1 MRRPSE
7 HCRDGMLLPR
17 GVEPGDWRTA
27 SPDTTWLDSHSPL
40 PSPRPPA
47 RSFADVDD
55 LEEQT
60 TPVKPAEECECTRG
74 RRCKWLAGG
83 LCVGASILLGVC
95 AGPARG
101 QFLPAQTVPDVLL
114 AAHTRKQVSTVV
126 LIRHC
131 DKDEDYSATHCTPK
145 GVRRAAWLPSLFDG
159 DRFDPPSYLYARKPE
174 KPRNVMRSIE
184 TLEPMSRTF
193 GLDIDVHYGEKD
205 NEKLAEDVKRHLT
218 SEGPVVVA
226 WKHLRLPSLAKAF
239 GMKEPGTWEADDFDS
254 MYVFTFDGDKLVSSK
269 KEKEGYAE

>member
-1 MRRPSE
+1 
-7 HCRDGMLLPR
+7 
-17 GVEPGDWRTA
+17 
-27 SPDTTWLDSHSPL
+27 
-40 PSPRPPA
+40 
-47 RSFADVDD
+47 
-55 LEEQT
+55 
-60 TPVKPAEECECTRG
+60 
-74 RRCKWLAGG
+74 
-83 LCVGASILLGVC
+83 
-95 AGPARG
+95 
-101 QFLPAQTVPDVLL
+101 VPDVLL

-131 DKDEDYSATHCTPK
+131 DKDESYSETHCTPK

-159 DRFDPPSYLYARKPE
+159 DRFEPPSYLYARKPE

-205 NEKLAEDVKRHLT
+205 NEELAEDVKKHLT

-254 MYVFTFDGDKLVSSK
+254 MYVLTFDGDKLVSSK